1 MPIAQNWLLLLSYE
15 GTYYHGWQVQPDCP
29 TIANTI
35 EQALKR
41 LTGENIRIHGSGRTD
56 SGVHALNYTA
66 NFKTSSR
73 PNSSMPLF
81 FNKLSFRV
89 AEDFSVTFFDVVVL
103 VEVFLLVAN
112 FKKLFESS
120 Y

>member
-1 MPIAQNWLLLLSYE
+1 MSKIPKPSNKSSFWAKCAR
-15 GTYYHGWQVQPDCP
+15 T
-29 TIANTI
+29 
-35 EQALKR
+35 
-41 LTGENIRIHGSGRTD
+41 GRTIFTLSD
-56 SGVHALNYTA
+56 SSVELGISTFSFYA
-66 NFKTSSR
+66 NFKRSSR

>member
-1 MPIAQNWLLLLSYE
+1 MKIL
-15 GTYYHGWQVQPDCP
+15 
-29 TIANTI
+29 
-35 EQALKR
+35 
-41 LTGENIRIHGSGRTD
+41 
-56 SGVHALNYTA
+56 
-66 NFKTSSR
+66 
-73 PNSSMPLF
+73 